1 MPTMIFYDKP
11 IALNRDRHR
20 DLKLDKPSDGR
31 FEFARHTNSVLLAAT
46 ELAEASRDYPVV
58 FVGKDSSEFTL
69 AALVGLREQ
78 ENVFVD
84 DAGEWQVGRYLPA
97 FVRRYPFVLAEG
109 EAGSDLTVC
118 VDESYSGLTKSEKTG
133 QALFD
138 AEGKETQVLRTAID
152 FLQLFH
158 LEMRRT
164 RAFAARLAKLDL
176 LVPKTVRIERAGKQE
191 VLDGLFVV
199 DEEKLVKLPDA
210 ELLALIREGFM
221 PWIYAHL
228 LSLGNLERLAALQPA
243 LATADSEVVA

>member
-20 DLKLDKPSDGR
+20 KLKLNQPSGGR
-31 FEFARHTNSVLLAAT
+31 FDFARHTNSVLLAAT

-58 FVGKDSSEFTL
+58 FVGKDASDFTL
-69 AALVGLREQ
+69 AALVGLRDQ
-78 ENVFVD
+78 ENVFMD
-84 DAGEWQVGRYLPA
+84 DAGEWQAGRYLPA

-109 EAGSDLTVC
+109 EAGAELTVC
-118 VDESYSGLTKSEKTG
+118 VDESYAGLNQKTG
-133 QALFD
+133 QPLFD
-138 AEGKETQVLRTAID
+138 ANGKETPVLKTAIE

-158 LEMRRT
+158 LEMHRT

-176 LVPKTVRIERAGKQE
+176 LVPKTVRIGRAGKQE

-210 ELLALIREGFM
+210 ELVALIREGFM

-228 LSLGNLERLAALQPA
+228 LSLGNLQRLAALQP
-243 LATADSEVVA
+243 TVVALEEEAVS

>member
-11 IALNRDRHR
+11 IALNRYRHR
-20 DLKLDKPSDGR
+20 DLKLDKPSNGR

-46 ELAEASRDYPVV
+46 ELAEAGRDYPVV

-69 AALVGLREQ
+69 AALVGLRDQ

-84 DAGEWQVGRYLPA
+84 ETGQWQVGRYLPA

-109 EAGSDLTVC
+109 EDGSDLTVC
-118 VDESYSGLTKSEKTG
+118 VDESYSGLTKKKTG

-138 AEGKETQVLRTAID
+138 ADGKETQVLRTAID

-158 LEMRRT
+158 LEMHRT
-164 RAFAARLAKLDL
+164 RAFAARLAKLEL
-176 LVPKTVRIERAGKQE
+176 LLPKTVRIERAGKQE

-199 DEEKLVKLPDA
+199 DEERLVKLPDA

-243 LATADSEVVA
+243 LAAADSEAVA